1 MKLDFRSYLL
11 KLLHLGTILVGR
23 ELQLHPDTIYDLAQ
37 LVLLWTPQMD
47 LTGSNICVV
56 FVFII
61 CRHFELGAITYYIL
75 TLITELIMQ
84 R

>member
-37 LVLLWTPQMD
+37 LVYYGHLKWT
-47 LTGSNICVV
+47 
-56 FVFII
+56 
-61 CRHFELGAITYYIL
+61 
-75 TLITELIMQ
+75 
-84 R
+84 